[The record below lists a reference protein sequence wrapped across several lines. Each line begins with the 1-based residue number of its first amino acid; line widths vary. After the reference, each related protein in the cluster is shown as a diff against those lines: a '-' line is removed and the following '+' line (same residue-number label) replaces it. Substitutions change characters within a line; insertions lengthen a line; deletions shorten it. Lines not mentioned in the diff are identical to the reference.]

1 MARLRFCGFDY
12 NAATG
17 GIVSGSAATG
27 MNLDKD
33 FLFVSYTSD
42 TTFYA
47 PGLATPYVAGSS
59 GRGSAS
65 GALGAYI
72 SEASSNFNARTSIT
86 SCAVPRSAIGS
97 PSQIWTTFDLSYS
110 TGLNVDDPTNLMRSE
125 ARFQIFKF
133 GDLSLRLRRIFNYVG
148 YVADITFEAFNG
160 STSLGT
166 ITLTPYSNG
175 SWIFC
180 RIYAKLDGSTGRFD
194 ITLDGQSVSYT
205 GLNSVATTPL
215 ASVNHLY
222 FSGGILGYVS
232 GTNGPLNFG
241 LIDNLLLDDA
251 AFPSGRPR
259 GQRVTIASDGT
270 LSGWESNP
278 TGSTLTGAL
287 FSFDAGW
294 ARGTNNGSTALLNL
308 TAPSTAGLN
317 GVLGWQIHTYGI
329 SNVDTISTK
338 KLRTGVD
345 VSGAVTNGTYVAS
358 LTPPATP
365 STLVPTYID
374 TLFYSSGS
382 TDFTLAGVPNTKLR
396 LEVIS

>member
-17 GIVSGSAATG
+17 AIISGSAATG

-47 PGLATPYVAGSS
+47 PGLATPNVGGNS

-65 GALGAYI
+65 GALGLWL
-72 SEASSNFNARTSIT
+72 SQTSSNFNAFTSIT
-86 SCAVPRSAIGS
+86 SCAVPRTAIGS
-97 PSQIWTTFDLSYS
+97 PNQIWATFDISYLM
-110 TGLNVDDPTNLMRSE
+110 GLNVDDPTNLMRSE

-133 GDLSLRLRRIFNYVG
+133 GDLSLRLRRIFNYTAN
-148 YVADITFEAFNG
+148 VADITFEAFNG

-166 ITLTPYSNG
+166 ITIPSYSSA

-194 ITLDGQSVSYT
+194 ISLDGQSVSYT

-215 ASVNHLY
+215 VSVSHLY

-241 LIDNLLLDDA
+241 AIDNLLLDDA

-259 GQRVTIASDGT
+259 GQRVAIASDGT
-270 LSGWESNP
+270 LTGWASNP

-287 FSFDAGW
+287 ASFDASW
-294 ARGTNNGSTALLNL
+294 ARGSGTGSTALLNL
-308 TAPSTAGLN
+308 TAPSTTGLN
-317 GVLGWQIHTYGI
+317 GVLGWQIHAYGL
-329 SNVDTISTK
+329 SNVDTIATK
-338 KLRTGVD
+338 RLITGVD
-345 VSGAVTNGTYVAS
+345 VSGTVTNGTYISPQV
-358 LTPPATP
+358 PPATP
-365 STLVPTYID
+365 SYIQPGVD
-374 TLFYSSGS
+374 TIFYSTGT
-382 TDFTLAGVPNTKLR
+382 TDFTLASVPNTKLR
-396 LEVIS
+396 LEVTS